1 MLTKVVVLAG
11 KVRTCVEVY
20 VLGAI
25 VRVSVEVNGI
35 VIRSVYVWTLAR
47 VVQRSFAQWRGDG
60 WKPFADLPGWT
71 SVCTIVLAGRVVHD
85 VIVVPVSNKRPNEDR

>member
-1 MLTKVVVLAG
+1 MVLRYSVDAGALKVLTRVVVLAG

-25 VRVSVEVNGI
+25 VRVSVDVNGI

-47 VVQRSFAQWRGDG
+47 FV
-60 WKPFADLPGWT
+60 
-71 SVCTIVLAGRVVHD
+71 
-85 VIVVPVSNKRPNEDR
+85 